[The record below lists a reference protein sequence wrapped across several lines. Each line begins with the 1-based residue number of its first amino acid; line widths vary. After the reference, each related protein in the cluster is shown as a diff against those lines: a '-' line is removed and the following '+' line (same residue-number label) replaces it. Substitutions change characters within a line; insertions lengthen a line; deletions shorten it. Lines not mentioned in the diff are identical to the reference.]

1 MEMNCAMCVIRGR
14 SAQRLHTEA
23 GTNICHH
30 CQLTHSSMEV
40 FIFKLLTTLSTETA
54 SHTALAIL
62 PPLTWY
68 DKKKKRKILYSASR
82 TMAATV
88 KRAAWRAA
96 MKSSSP
102 NTMDSPPCWEEEVT
116 RGPLTVTNAAFCYLN
131 WGVSNNPMLPIC
143 PSLSSHLLIR
153 CELNDK
159 KNHEQSWTLRWCCL
173 QVWLCHFP
181 ISLSTY
187 F

>member
-68 DKKKKRKILYSASR
+68 DKKKKKKDI
-82 TMAATV
+82 V
-88 KRAAWRAA
+88 QCEQDNGCHGE
-96 MKSSSP
+96 KSSLAGSDEKQQP
-102 NTMDSPPCWEEEVT
+102 KHNGLATMLRGRGHT
-116 RGPLTVTNAAFCYLN
+116 RATN
-131 WGVSNNPMLPIC
+131 S
-143 PSLSSHLLIR
+143 
-153 CELNDK
+153 D
-159 KNHEQSWTLRWCCL
+159 QCCL
-173 QVWLCHFP
+173 LLFE
-181 ISLSTY
+181 LRGE
-187 F
+187 